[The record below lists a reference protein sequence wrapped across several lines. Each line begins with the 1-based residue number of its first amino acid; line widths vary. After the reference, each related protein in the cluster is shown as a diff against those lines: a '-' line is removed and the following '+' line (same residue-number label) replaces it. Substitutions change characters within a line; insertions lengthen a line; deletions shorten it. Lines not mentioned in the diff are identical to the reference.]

1 MAGDGEH
8 ISGYDPELSQAIL
21 GETAHLLRHLGF
33 AANHAVLIGGLVPG
47 LLVLDPGPSRPVH
60 VGTTD
65 IDICLSVATWGLS
78 SATRRRPALPPRR
91 GGPPGR
97 RRPSGAELSKASRWS
112 AASRSTDP
120 ERTLRRAR
128 ANLRRL
134 RAAHPRG
141 VAARWLG
148 ECARLLDGPVDE
160 LLEAMT
166 SRSERGC
173 ELRQNS
179 PFAGVLTQRERGR
192 ILANLQ
198 DLAT

>member
-1 MAGDGEH
+1 MKADR
-8 ISGYDPELSQAIL
+8 L
-21 GETAHLLRHLGF
+21 
-33 AANHAVLIGGLVPG
+33 
-47 LLVLDPGPSRPVH
+47 
-60 VGTTD
+60 
-65 IDICLSVATWGLS
+65 LSVLFLLQAKGRATERELAERLEVSQRTVHRDLEALS
-78 SATRRRPALPPRR
+78 AARVPVVRRPALPPRR

>member
-1 MAGDGEH
+1 VGVIVGD
-8 ISGYDPELSQAIL
+8 QAPACSPTQARRAT
-21 GETAHLLRHLGF
+21 GSSSTKR
-33 AANHAVLIGGLVPG
+33 GGTEQGVE
-47 LLVLDPGPSRPVH
+47 V
-60 VGTTD
+60 VG
-65 IDICLSVATWGLS
+65 SVAIDRSRADPPPCSGEPPS
-78 SATRRRPALPPRR
+78 SQ
-91 GGPPGR
+91 G
-97 RRPSGAELSKASRWS
+97 S
-112 AASRSTDP
+112 A
-120 ERTLRRAR
+120 
-128 ANLRRL
+128 
-134 RAAHPRG
+134 PRG